1 MANVVNMPGRARVLG
16 AQLTRQQL
24 DELRDFLDELDVVPL
39 SALPSEVWPLVY
51 EHQRMITAPDF
62 DPPPVEVRFY
72 DNLNMRLR
80 ERKKLREQSEQTE
93 LIPFNF

>member
-1 MANVVNMPGRARVLG
+1 MNS
-16 AQLTRQQL
+16 QLSREQL
-24 DELRDFLDELDVVPL
+24 EELRDFLDELDVIPL

-51 EHQRMITAPDF
+51 EHQKAITAPGF
-62 DPPPVEVRFY
+62 EPQPLEVKFY

-80 ERKKLREQSEQTE
+80 ERKKLREQQEQTE

>member
-1 MANVVNMPGRARVLG
+1 MANEVNMPGMPRGIG
-16 AQLTRQQL
+16 AQLTSDQL
-24 DELRDFLDELDVVPL
+24 DDLRDFLEELDVVPL

-72 DNLNMRLR
+72 DNLNKRLR
-80 ERKKLREQSEQTE
+80 ERKKLRKQSKQTE
-93 LIPFNF
+93 LLPFNF